1 MQIKVFEKLLKTR
14 NDSQTRS
21 ILNTKGHN
29 SLPKLMT
36 REPKSN
42 FKDQDGSE
50 EERHIFNIKRFS
62 SGENQKFTEIIKRF
76 IPSDKQSVFNAT
88 QNKTRLE

>member
-1 MQIKVFEKLLKTR
+1 MQVKVFEKLLQTR

-42 FKDQDGSE
+42 LKDQDGNE
-50 EERHIFNIKRFS
+50 EDRHIFNIKRFS
-62 SGENQKFTEIIKRF
+62 NGENLKFTEIIKRF
-76 IPSDKQSVFNAT
+76 LPSDKQSVFNAT
-88 QNKTRLE
+88 QSKARLE